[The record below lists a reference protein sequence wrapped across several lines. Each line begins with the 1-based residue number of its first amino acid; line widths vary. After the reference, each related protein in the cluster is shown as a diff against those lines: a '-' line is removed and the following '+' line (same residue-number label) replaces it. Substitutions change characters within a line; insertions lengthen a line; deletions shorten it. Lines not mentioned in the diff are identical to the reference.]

1 MPLRLT
7 GKARSIRYTKKA
19 VADSI
24 KALADWFILKQLN
37 AEPNLSAESAS
48 AAAPPAIRL
57 DRVEKWYATRDGRV
71 HALAA
76 TDLAITR
83 HEFVVLLGP
92 SGCGKTTLLR
102 MIGGLIAPST
112 GRLQVMQR
120 DLWNGDLRQ
129 AEAVSDLG
137 MVFQD
142 ANLFPWLTVE
152 ENVALPLELKGVR
165 KKQRRVRARALTAL
179 VGIAGFE
186 GRWPYELSGGMRQ
199 RAAIARALSHD
210 PGILLMDEP
219 FGALD
224 AMTRDSMNIELQNI
238 WMQTRKTIVLVTHSI
253 NEAVFLADRVV
264 LLSPRPGRVD
274 TVVDVAFERPRSLDV
289 QSTERFQTIAKSLRH
304 RLTEK
309 A

>member
-1 MPLRLT
+1 LS
-7 GKARSIRYTKKA
+7 AA
-19 VADSI
+19 
-24 KALADWFILKQLN
+24 
-37 AEPNLSAESAS
+37 PNLLAEDAA
-48 AAAPPAIRL
+48 AAAPAIEL
-57 DRVEKWYATRDGRV
+57 DRVEKWYSTRDGPV

-76 TDLAITR
+76 TDLAIAQ

-102 MIGGLIAPST
+102 MIGGLIAPSR

-120 DLWNGDLRQ
+120 DLWRGEARQ
-129 AEAVSDLG
+129 ADTLSDLG

-152 ENVALPLELKGVR
+152 DNVALPLELKGVAR
-165 KKQRRVRARALTAL
+165 AQRLKRARALTAL
-179 VGIAGFE
+179 VGIGGFE
-186 GRWPYELSGGMRQ
+186 TRWPNELSGGMRQ

-224 AMTRDSMNIELQNI
+224 AMTRDTMNIELQTI
-238 WMQTRKTIVLVTHSI
+238 WMQTRKTVVLVTHSI
-253 NEAVFLADRVV
+253 SEAVFLADRIV
-264 LLSPRPGRVD
+264 LLSPRPGRID
-274 TVVDVAFERPRSLDV
+274 TIVDVPFERPRSLDV
-289 QSTERFQTIAKSLRH
+289 QSTDRFQTIAKDLRH
-304 RLTEK
+304 RLTET